1 MSSSKLKHEMYG
13 LVIVFIFILSRIIF
27 SLKGGSFLATPIT
40 FAKQYLDPVLLQNDL
55 LRSLFYLHSQPPLFN
70 FFLGAILKLSPIPAI
85 TYDFIFKIV
94 GLLIPLI
101 FYGIFTRLGINRFVA
116 FVATIIFMLNPT
128 LILYENLLY
137 YTHIEAFLILLAIF
151 FLLNWGNG
159 GELIY
164 LILFWMSL
172 LCLGMI
178 RSLFHPAFFLITAV
192 AGFFYLRRTYK
203 GQRLARKLL
212 LTSFIVLIPMFSLCI
227 KNFCLY
233 NFFGTSS
240 WVGMSLWIKVNG
252 YAPKQIEEFYD
263 RGLISQE
270 AVNAGLE
277 TFQPIRNLIG
287 EDKLNNIPCHHPADC
302 NEFRSS
308 GKPNYN
314 HVGYVFLSKQLW
326 KDALALISYNPSLS
340 AFYTAGSYSLM
351 LWHSSDSVHA
361 LFMNNMWVVEKLEK
375 LYRFLHFGF
384 LGVESKYS
392 NHYMWWV
399 RTIVISA
406 VFLLFYISTLF
417 NLFRRD
423 NSISPA
429 LLTVCLFCLIVH
441 AYTLV
446 ISSLIEFGENNRFR
460 YPVDAAFLVLA
471 AGNIVIWGNSL
482 KTFFRK
488 K

>member
-1 MSSSKLKHEMYG
+1 MSSTKSKNEIYG
-13 LVIVFIFILSRIIF
+13 ILIVFIFIISRIMF
-27 SLKGGSFLATPIT
+27 FLEGGSFLYTPIA
-40 FAKQYLDPVLLQNDL
+40 FAKQYLDPVLLESDL
-55 LRSLFYLHSQPPLFN
+55 LRSLFYLHAQPPLFN

-101 FYGIFTRLGINRFVA
+101 FYGIFIRLGINRLVA
-116 FVATIIFMLNPT
+116 FIATIIFMLNPT

-137 YTHIEAFLILLAIF
+137 YTHIEAFLILLSIF

-159 GELIY
+159 KKLIY
-164 LILFWMSL
+164 LILFWVSL

-192 AGFFYLRRTYK
+192 AGFLYLRRTYK
-203 GQRLARKLL
+203 GQRMARKFL

-240 WVGMSLWIKVNG
+240 WTGMSLWIKVNG
-252 YAPKQIEEFYD
+252 YAPEQLDELYES
-263 RGLISQE
+263 GLISQQ

-277 TFQPIRNLIG
+277 TFQPIHNLIG

-314 HVGYVFLSKQLW
+314 HSGYVSLSKYLL

-351 LWHSSDSVHA
+351 LWYSSDSVNA
-361 LFMNNMWVVEKLEK
+361 LFTNNMEVVEKLER
-375 LYRFLHFGF
+375 LYRYLYFGF
-384 LGVESKYS
+384 LGVEDKRSTQS
-392 NHYMWWV
+392 MWWM
-399 RTIVISA
+399 RANVISV
-406 VFLLFYISTLF
+406 VFLLFYISTLI

-429 LLTVCLFCLIVH
+429 LLTVCLFCLIIH
-441 AYTLV
+441 TYTLV

>member
-1 MSSSKLKHEMYG
+1 MSSPKLKHEMYG
-13 LVIVFIFILSRIIF
+13 PAIVIIFILSRIIF
-27 SLKGGSFLATPIT
+27 SLNGGSFLSTPIT

-70 FFLGAILKLSPIPAI
+70 FFLGSILKLSPMPAI
-85 TYDFIFKIV
+85 TYNFIFKIV

-159 GELIY
+159 GRLTY
-164 LILFWMSL
+164 LILFWVSL

-192 AGFFYLRRTYK
+192 AGFLCMRHAYK
-203 GQRLARKLL
+203 EKRIARIFV
-212 LTSFIVLIPMFSLCI
+212 LTSCIVLIPMFSLSM

-233 NFFGTSS
+233 DFFGTSS
-240 WVGMSLWIKVNG
+240 WTGMSMWIKVNG
-252 YAPKQIEEFYD
+252 YAPQLIEEFHD

-277 TFQPIRNLIG
+277 TFQPIRNLVG
-287 EDKLNNIPCHHPADC
+287 EDKLYTIPCHHPADC
-302 NEFRSS
+302 NEFKSS

-326 KDALALISYNPSLS
+326 KDALALMSYNPALS

-351 LWHSSDSVHA
+351 LWHSSDSVTA
-361 LFMNNMWVVEKLEK
+361 LFINNMKAVDSLEK
-375 LYRFLHFGF
+375 LYRYLYFGF
-384 LGVESKYS
+384 LGVKDKRSTQS
-392 NHYMWWV
+392 MWWL
-399 RTIVISA
+399 RTNVISA
-406 VFLLFYISTLF
+406 FFFLFYSSTLF

-423 NSISPA
+423 TTIPPA
-429 LLTVCLFCLIVH
+429 LLTVCFFCLILH
-441 AYTLV
+441 SYTLV

-482 KTFFRK
+482 KAYFGK

>member
-1 MSSSKLKHEMYG
+1 MSATKSKNEIYG
-13 LVIVFIFILSRIIF
+13 LLIVFIFILSRIIF
-27 SLKGGSFLATPIT
+27 YLKGGSFLATPIE
-40 FAKQYLDPVLLQNDL
+40 FAKQYLDPVLLESDL
-55 LRSLFYLHSQPPLFN
+55 LRSIFYLHSQPPLFN

-101 FYGIFTRLGINRFVA
+101 FYGIFIRLGINRLVA
-116 FVATIIFMLNPT
+116 FIATIIFMLNPT

-137 YTHIEAFLILLAIF
+137 YTHIEAFLVVLSIF
-151 FLLNWGNG
+151 FLLIWGNG
-159 GELIY
+159 GKLIY
-164 LILFWMSL
+164 LILFWVSL

-178 RSLFHPAFFLITAV
+178 RSLFHPVFFIITAV
-192 AGFFYLRRTYK
+192 VVFLYLRRAYQ
-203 GQRLARKLL
+203 GQRLARKFL

-240 WVGMSLWIKVNG
+240 WTGMSLWIKVNG
-252 YAPKQIEEFYD
+252 YAPEQLDEFYES
-263 RGLISQE
+263 GLISQQ

-277 TFQPIRNLIG
+277 TFQPIHNLLG
-287 EDKLNNIPCHHPADC
+287 ENDLENIPCHHPADC

-314 HVGYVFLSKQLW
+314 HIGYVSLSKQLW
-326 KDALALISYNPSLS
+326 KDAVFLISNNPSLS

-361 LFMNNMWVVEKLEK
+361 LFTNNMEAVDKVER
-375 LYRFLHFGF
+375 LYRYLYFGF
-384 LGVESKYS
+384 LGVEDKRTTQS
-392 NHYMWWV
+392 MWWM

-406 VFLLFYISTLF
+406 IFLLFYASTLI

-429 LLTVCLFCLIVH
+429 LLTTCLFCLIIH

-446 ISSLIEFGENNRFR
+446 ISSIIEFGENNRFR
-460 YPVDAAFLVLA
+460 YPVDGAFLVLA

-482 KTFFRK
+482 KTFFTK

>member
-192 AGFFYLRRTYK
+192 AVFFYLRRTYK

>member
-1 MSSSKLKHEMYG
+1 MSSTKSKNEIYG
-13 LVIVFIFILSRIIF
+13 LLIVFIFILSRIIF
-27 SLKGGSFLATPIT
+27 YYKGGSFLATPIA

-70 FFLGAILKLSPIPAI
+70 FFLGTILKLSPIPEI
-85 TYDFIFKIV
+85 TYDFIFKII

-101 FYGIFTRLGINRFVA
+101 FYGIFIRLGINRLAA
-116 FVATIIFMLNPT
+116 FIATIIFMFNPT

-137 YTHIEAFLILLAIF
+137 YTHVEAFLILLSIF
-151 FLLNWGNG
+151 FLLYWVN
-159 GELIY
+159 EKQFIY
-164 LILFWMSL
+164 LLLFWISM

-178 RSLFHPAFFLITAV
+178 RSLFHPVFFLIIAV
-192 AGFFYLRRTYK
+192 FGFVYLRSAYK
-203 GQRLARKLL
+203 VQRLARDFF
-212 LTSFIVLIPMFSLCI
+212 LTSFIVLIPMFSLCV
-227 KNFCLY
+227 KNLCLY

-240 WVGMSLWIKVNG
+240 WAGMSLWIKING
-252 YAPKQIEEFYD
+252 YAPEKLEEFHKS
-263 RGLISQE
+263 GLISQQ

-287 EDKLNNIPCHHPADC
+287 ENKLDNIPCHHPADC

-314 HVGYVFLSKQLW
+314 HSGYVSLSKQLW
-326 KDALALISYNPSLS
+326 KDAKSLIVYDPSLS
-340 AFYTAGSYSLM
+340 AFYTLGSYSLM
-351 LWHSSDSVHA
+351 LWHSSDSVTA
-361 LFMNNMWVVEKLEK
+361 LFTNNMEVVDKVER
-375 LYRFLHFGF
+375 LYRYLYFGF
-384 LGVESKYS
+384 LGVVDKRSTQS
-392 NHYMWWV
+392 VWWM

-406 VFLLFYISTLF
+406 IFLLFYASTLI

-429 LLTVCLFCLIVH
+429 LITTCLFCLIIH

-460 YPVDAAFLVLA
+460 YPVDAAFLVLV
-471 AGNIVIWGNSL
+471 AGNIVVWGKSL

-488 K
+488 